1 VRITHHSAIMHSQ
14 SYNPRQKEGGEIR
27 VCEKRKKDMWR
38 VAQQNLG
45 KFSWKF
51 SHRAARAGQFY
62 LRIKQNFAF
71 EFCLYWIL
79 AFRFFFLFFESRGFL
94 LSLAV
99 AAQAV
104 AINHYLSRVM
114 LLF

>member
-1 VRITHHSAIMHSQ
+1 M
-14 SYNPRQKEGGEIR
+14 
-27 VCEKRKKDMWR
+27 CEKRKKDMWR

-51 SHRAARAGQFY
+51 SHRAARGSVLFAY
-62 LRIKQNFAF
+62 CSRIKQNFAF